1 MHNDRD
7 EMMNFMEQQLHKMNA
22 EVGTFFYDITNE
34 KLFLTDSILAK
45 EAHNVGIV
53 NISDKQV
60 ALINLKD
67 KDYFKTHFNIDIKNV
82 EKTTLKTHLQI
93 WNENEMSGNYT
104 QCPRGRVFFN
114 ENEKVF
120 DVMVGKWAEKY
131 PQLLE
136 QVKKRFH
143 LENENVQLCYD
154 SHWDIGNGFH
164 E

>member
-1 MHNDRD
+1 MEIDMKFVKILVDDRK
-7 EMMNFMEQQLHKMNA
+7 EMMDFMEQQLHKTNA

-34 KLFLTDSILAK
+34 KLFLTDSIS
-45 EAHNVGIV
+45 V
-53 NISDKQV
+53 NDAPSFGFGK
-60 ALINLKD
+60 
-67 KDYFKTHFNIDIKNV
+67 IK
-82 EKTTLKTHLQI
+82 KTTRKLHPQI
-93 WNENEMSGNYT
+93 WNENEMSGNYM
-104 QCPRGRVFFN
+104 QCPGGRVFFN
-114 ENEKVF
+114 ENEKTF

-154 SHWDIGNGFH
+154 SHRDIGNGFY